1 MITCHSEYG
10 VLKRV
15 FLKTPQSAWQNQDK
29 ITTQWQ
35 ALNFL
40 GCPNLVDAIAE
51 YKAFQDAVNKTSPQC
66 YFFPVE
72 DVSIDSLY
80 CRDASIATDGG
91 MILCNMG
98 KANRVGEPE
107 AARSY
112 FLQCGI
118 HVLGAITAP
127 GRLEGGDV
135 TWLDPTTLAV
145 GRTYR
150 TNDAGIRQLRHL
162 VKPLGV
168 DVLEV
173 HLPHYKGPGDVFHL
187 MSIISPVDR
196 DLAVVYSPLIPVSFR
211 DQLIDRGFR
220 FIEVPDAEFETMGCN
235 VLAVG
240 PRLCVMAAGNPNTA
254 RFLRDAGC
262 QVTEYEGNSI
272 SVMGG
277 GGPTCL
283 TRPLEREI

>member
-15 FLKTPQSAWQNQDK
+15 FLKSPESAWQNQDK
-29 ITTQWQ
+29 INAQWR

-40 GCPNLVDAIAE
+40 GCPNLADAIAE
-51 YKAFQDAVNKTSPQC
+51 YAAFQNAINKTSPLR
-66 YFFPVE
+66 YFFPVD

-107 AARSY
+107 AARNY

-118 HVLGAITAP
+118 PVLGAITAP

-135 TWLDPTTLAV
+135 TWLDPATLAV

-150 TNDAGIRQLRHL
+150 TNDAGISQLRHL

-187 MSIISPVDR
+187 MSILSPVDR
-196 DLAVVYSPLIPVSFR
+196 NLAVVYSPLMPVSFR
-211 DQLIDRGFR
+211 DQLLERGFTL
-220 FIEVPDAEFETMGCN
+220 IEVPDAEFETLGCN

-272 SVMGG
+272 SVWGG